1 MSRLQSISP
10 RDRKVLFYGSCVV
23 AVVVVFIFV
32 VEPLWLQY
40 RLNAEKIP
48 QLNGMI
54 LRYGELLEN
63 ADKNKGKK
71 AGYETAFKRIVN
83 ASFIAQTEPLA
94 TGQLAQLVREKAGRA
109 GITLNSSK
117 PEKPEPAGKLQLI
130 NLSVAFDS
138 SLANLADFIK
148 ELENDR
154 KEIRI
159 REAKI
164 SSQKKEYAD
173 SEPERLSIKLLITGL
188 RFFPIASSPLKGED

>member
-1 MSRLQSISP
+1 MSALQSISP

-23 AVVVVFIFV
+23 TVVVVFLFI

-40 RLNAEKIP
+40 RLYGEKIP
-48 QLNGMI
+48 QLTGMI
-54 LRYGELLEN
+54 SRYGELL
-63 ADKNKGKK
+63 ASGDKNKGNK
-71 AGYETAFKRIVN
+71 AGYETTFKRIVN
-83 ASFIAQTEPLA
+83 ASFIAQTEALA

-117 PEKPEPAGKLQLI
+117 PEKAEQAGKLQLI

-138 SLANLADFIK
+138 SLVSLANFIK
-148 ELENDR
+148 ELENDG

-164 SSQKKEYAD
+164 RSQKKEYAD
-173 SEPERLSIKLLITGL
+173 TEPERLSVKLLITGL
-188 RFFPIASSPLKGED
+188 RYLPPSTPAS

>member
-1 MSRLQSISP
+1 MSGLQSISP
-10 RDRKVLFYGSCVV
+10 RDRKILLYGFFAT
-23 AVVVVFIFV
+23 AVVLLYLFVF
-32 VEPLWLQY
+32 EPLWQQY
-40 RLNAEKIP
+40 RLYGEKIP

-54 LRYGELLEN
+54 LRYSELLEN
-63 ADKNKGKK
+63 RNNNRGTKT
-71 AGYETAFKRIVN
+71 GYETSIKRIMS

-138 SLANLADFIK
+138 QLANLASFIK
-148 ELENDR
+148 ELENDG

-159 REAKI
+159 REARI
-164 SSQKKEYAD
+164 SSQKREYAD
-173 SEPERLSIKLLITGL
+173 TEPERLSVKLLITGL
-188 RFFPIASSPLKGED
+188 RFFPSSTMAVQ

>member
-10 RDRKVLFYGSCVV
+10 RDRKVLFYGLCVA
-23 AVVVVFIFV
+23 AVVLLYLFV
-32 VEPLWLQY
+32 IEPLWLQY
-40 RLNAEKIP
+40 RLYAEKIP

-54 LRYGELLEN
+54 LRYGELLEY
-63 ADKNKGKK
+63 AGKNKGKK
-71 AGYETAFKRIVN
+71 AGYETAIKRIVN

-94 TGQLAQLVREKAGRA
+94 TGQLAQLVRDKAGRA
-109 GITLNSSK
+109 GITLKSSK

-138 SLANLADFIK
+138 SLANLANFIK

-154 KEIRI
+154 KDIRI
-159 REAKI
+159 REARI

-173 SEPERLSIKLLITGL
+173 SEPERLSVKLLITGL
-188 RFFPIASSPLKGED
+188 RFFPIASSPLKGKD